1 MHNFEKL
8 NVYQKALDLVDCVYD
23 ITKKFP
29 KEELFCLTNQFR
41 RAIVSIVLNIA
52 EGSGRSKKDFI
63 HFLNMSRTSAY
74 ECSAISQ
81 IASRR
86 KYLSEKEFQYVYM
99 ELEVIIKMLNK
110 LKQSITVNQ

>member
-8 NVYQKALDLVDCVYD
+8 NVYQKALNIVDYVYD
-23 ITKKFP
+23 VTKKFP
-29 KEELFCLTNQFR
+29 KEELFALTNQFR

-52 EGSGRSKKDFI
+52 EGSGRSKKDFV

-86 KYLSEKEFQYVYM
+86 KYLSEEEFRYIYQ
-99 ELEVIIKMLNK
+99 ELEVIIKMLNR
-110 LKQSITVNQ
+110 LKQSIGD